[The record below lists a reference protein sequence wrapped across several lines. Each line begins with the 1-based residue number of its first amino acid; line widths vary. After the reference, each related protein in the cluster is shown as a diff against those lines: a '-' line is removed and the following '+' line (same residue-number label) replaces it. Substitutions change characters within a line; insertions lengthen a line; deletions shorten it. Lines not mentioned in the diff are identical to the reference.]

1 MHPNPKQKSEFGL
14 RIKTVRALAYRLDLP
29 EDLIFLES
37 RRAGRNYSPFIS
49 RNEPRPFAK
58 LPTVFKERTIDNP
71 VEATKF
77 IQARIYQKLLQ
88 PLPWPEHI
96 FGGVKGKSLLHNIRL
111 HLAAPVIVTVDIRS
125 FFPSISTHQIYA
137 VWANLL
143 DCSPEIAGILTR
155 LTTYDFRLP
164 QGAATS
170 SALANL
176 VLYSLDQPIRQY
188 CKHACIHYST
198 WIDDL
203 AFSGETARHAINI
216 TVEAL
221 RRGGFALPHRKMKIM
236 PAHQQQR
243 LTGLLLNRQPG
254 ILKSYESATRSGI
267 HKLAT
272 GQIPRFKQ
280 EAYARSLQGQ
290 ITYIRMINP
299 RRAQPLALRLMSALN
314 ASEVH
319 YV

>member
-1 MHPNPKQKSEFGL
+1 MHQNLKQKSEFAL
-14 RIKTVRALAYRLDLP
+14 RIKSLRALAYRLDLP
-29 EDLIFLES
+29 EDLIVLES
-37 RRAGRNYSPFIS
+37 HRAGRDYSPFIS
-49 RNEPRPFAK
+49 RNEPAPFAK
-58 LPTVFKERTIDNP
+58 LPTVFKERPIDNP
-71 VEATKF
+71 VEAIKF
-77 IQARIYQKLLQ
+77 IQARIYQRLLQ

-111 HLAAPVIVTVDIRS
+111 HLAAPVIVTVDIKS

-155 LTTYDFRLP
+155 LTTYDFHLP

-170 SALANL
+170 SALSNL
-176 VLYSLDQPIRQY
+176 VLYSLDHPIREY
-188 CKHACIHYST
+188 CKKACIQYST

-203 AFSGETARHAINI
+203 AFSGEAARHAINVA
-216 TVEAL
+216 VEAL

-236 PAHQQQR
+236 PAHRRQM

-254 ILKSYESATRSGI
+254 LLRRYESTVRSGI
-267 HKLAT
+267 HKLET
-272 GQIPRFKQ
+272 GLVPRFQ
-280 EAYARSLQGQ
+280 HHAYIRRLQGR

-299 RRAQPLALRLMSALN
+299 RRAGPLELRLMSVLDSSGFDYA
-314 ASEVH
+314 
-319 YV
+319 